1 MLLLTNNN
9 IENREEVKKDKEFK
23 FKTTTVNTNESDEH
37 QLMGEQKGKI
47 ANDFNNRLK
56 LSFDL
61 KKYPPQPN
69 TYSSPWVE
77 SSNQSNLEWN
87 NSESK

>member
-1 MLLLTNNN
+1 
-9 IENREEVKKDKEFK
+9 
-23 FKTTTVNTNESDEH
+23 
-37 QLMGEQKGKI
+37 MGEQKGKI

>member
-1 MLLLTNNN
+1 MLVDKPKLEIQVDSIINNN
-9 IENREEVKKDKEFK
+9 IENREEVKRDKEFK

-47 ANDFNNRLK
+47 ATEFNNRLK

-69 TYSSPWVE
+69 TYSSP
-77 SSNQSNLEWN
+77 
-87 NSESK
+87 